1 MTGFIHII
9 DDSEYKKAKSYFNGK
24 NIQPDEYKD
33 IYKDI
38 FCKVVAEIAVS
49 YRKHNASTL
58 RYDLLKYDF
67 LSKGIN
73 GRDLKN
79 MVNAHQLA
87 EGLIKNGKMNIVT
100 EVNNGSSYLID
111 DGAMNVFYET
121 CFNEMYTN
129 VGGNNYEIKSNIPFQ
144 KDPLHYSSEE
154 LEEMAELPDIDGSG
168 KVYSLH

>member
-1 MTGFIHII
+1 MTGFIQII
-9 DDSEYKKAKSYFNGK
+9 DKTEYEKAKSYFNGK

-49 YRKHNASTL
+49 YRNHNTSTL

-67 LSKGIN
+67 FSKGIN

-87 EGLIKNGKMNIVT
+87 VCRLGLDLTPKR
-100 EVNNGSSYLID
+100 
-111 DGAMNVFYET
+111 GARIG
-121 CFNEMYTN
+121 EM
-129 VGGNNYEIKSNIPFQ
+129 V
-144 KDPLHYSSEE
+144 
-154 LEEMAELPDIDGSG
+154 
-168 KVYSLH
+168 KVA